1 MTSTRR
7 APARGGGTD
16 TADRTPPPAPSPEPG
31 DGQHSFVG
39 TGTLVRLAL
48 RRDRLMVPIW
58 LGVLFLFTISSSLS
72 VKDLFGSAA
81 SRDQLAGSA
90 GATPATVAM
99 YGPSWDVGTLG
110 GLSTW
115 KMNTMGTVLLGLLSI
130 FVVTRHTR
138 GDEEPGRLEL
148 IRAGVA
154 GRYSAL
160 TAGVLVALLTNL
172 VSIPLV
178 ALGLMAGSVGAGP
191 SFGYALALALVGVV
205 FTGLAALTAQLTE
218 SSRAANGI
226 AAAVL
231 AVAFL
236 LRALGDTTSQLSWL
250 DWLSPMGWLV
260 RFRAFAPQPHW
271 WVLAPPLVALV
282 ALLVIGYLLAGRRDL
297 GAGLLP
303 ARLGRP
309 AASRALSG
317 PFGLAWRL
325 HRGTLLGWSIG
336 FAVLGGALGSVSN
349 GLDDFAASK
358 GVRDMLQAL
367 GGQQALVDSYL
378 SFCMA
383 LAALV
388 VSVYLVQSLLRMRT
402 EETAYRAEPV
412 LATPVGRL
420 RWAASHLTV
429 AVLGGAWL
437 LVLMGLFAGLG
448 RGGDDVGHQIGRL
461 LGAAL
466 AQLPAALV
474 LAGITIALIGLLPR
488 WSVAAWGLLGLFVA
502 IGQFGDLLK
511 LNQRVRDI
519 SPFTHTPTLPG
530 GTPTAMP
537 LIVLSVVAIALTA
550 VGLLG
555 LRRRD
560 IGAA

>member
-16 TADRTPPPAPSPEPG
+16 TADRTPPAGVAPQVAHRPRR
-31 DGQHSFVG
+31 DAFVG

-48 RRDRLMVPIW
+48 RRDRLMLPIW
-58 LGVLFLFTISSSLS
+58 LGVLFLFTIMSSLS
-72 VKDLFGSAA
+72 VQNLFGSAA
-81 SRDQLAGSA
+81 SRSQLAGSA

-115 KMNTMGTVLLGLLSI
+115 KLNTMGAVLLALLSI
-130 FVVTRHTR
+130 FTVARHTR

-160 TAGVLVALLTNL
+160 TAGVLVALAANV
-172 VSIPLV
+172 VSVPLV
-178 ALGLMAGSVGAGP
+178 ALGLMAGSIDTGA

-205 FTGLAALTAQLTE
+205 FTGIAALTAQLTE
-218 SSRAANGI
+218 GSRAGNGI
-226 AAAVL
+226 AAGVL

-236 LRALGDTTSQLSWL
+236 LRAVGDTTSQVSFL
-250 DWLSPMGWLV
+250 DWLSPLGWLV

-271 WVLAPPLVALV
+271 WLVVPPLLATV
-282 ALLVIGYLLAGRRDL
+282 ALLAAGYLLAARRDL

-309 AASRALSG
+309 AATRWLSG

-325 HRGTLLGWSIG
+325 HRGTLIGWSVG

-349 GLDDFAASK
+349 ALDDFAASQ
-358 GVRDMLQAL
+358 GIRDMLTAL
-367 GGQQALVDSYL
+367 GGQQGVIDSYL
-378 SFCMA
+378 AFCMA

-388 VSVYLVQSLLRMRT
+388 VAVYLIQALLRTRG

-429 AVLGGAWL
+429 VVLGAAWL
-437 LVLMGLFAGLG
+437 LALMGVFAALG
-448 RGGDDVGHQIGRL
+448 RGGDDLGSQLGRL
-461 LGAAL
+461 LGAAM

-474 LAGITIALIGLLPR
+474 LAGITVALIGVLPR
-488 WSVAAWGLLGLFVA
+488 WSVAAWGVLGLFVA
-502 IGQFGDLLK
+502 IGQFGDLLQ
-511 LNQRVRDI
+511 LDQ
-519 SPFTHTPTLPG
+519 T
-530 GTPTAMP
+530 
-537 LIVLSVVAIALTA
+537 
-550 VGLLG
+550 
-555 LRRRD
+555 
-560 IGAA
+560 